1 MMPTLSINY
10 LAVLAC
16 AVAAMPLGFL
26 WFGPLFG
33 RAWARAMGM
42 DRSVAPSGAA
52 MGRSMVLYLVGS
64 LLIAFVL
71 AHSIE
76 VWRASSWGLGPDS
89 ADWVYAV
96 NGAVWTWLGFF
107 LPLQLGRVAWE
118 QRGWGLVVINGAF
131 DLVRLSVFATILA
144 YWR

>member
-1 MMPTLSINY
+1 MMPTLTVNY

-16 AVAAMPLGFL
+16 GIAAMPIGFL

-33 RAWARAMGM
+33 RPWARAMGM
-42 DRSVAPSGAA
+42 ERATAPAGAA
-52 MGRSMVLYLVGS
+52 MARSMGLYLGGS

-71 AHSIE
+71 AHSLA
-76 VWRASSWGLGPDS
+76 VWRASSWGLGPD
-89 ADWVYAV
+89 AANWVYAI
-96 NGAVWTWLGFF
+96 NGALWTWLGFF

-118 QRGWGLVVINGAF
+118 QRGWTLVAINGSF
-131 DLVRLSVFATILA
+131 DLVRLLVFSVILA